1 MFKARGRGLLPDA
14 RFLRTGAGICAAKEG
29 SRHAETS
36 KKSRPSSSRRPAFR
50 QLRRYEQ
57 ALPRGKG
64 VQLIELRVDGKNL
77 LLRGPWISSHTTR
90 RGEKVKAY

>member
-1 MFKARGRGLLPDA
+1 VGYYQMRAFCVQVQESVRRRKVRVMQK
-14 RFLRTGAGICAAKEG
+14 LRK
-29 SRHAETS
+29 

-90 RGEKVKAY
+90 RGEKVRSY